1 MSRKRKKEKVVV
13 KNEMSPEELKQYI
26 AECEERY
33 RQSVHNGS
41 CKDIMGA
48 WYMLKS
54 AKDTYYKSV
63 NPEVKPGITYK
74 LEEEIATGI
83 DVYDLD

>member
-1 MSRKRKKEKVVV
+1 MARKRKKEKVVI
-13 KNEMSPEELKQYI
+13 KKEKSPEELKQYI
-26 AECEERY
+26 SECEERY
-33 RQSVHNGS
+33 RQSVHSGS

-63 NPEVKPGITYK
+63 NPGVKPEITYK
-74 LEEEIATGI
+74 LEEEINTDI